1 MFEYIIRYH
10 VVTAGG
16 AGGGGAQHGL
26 AGVVDEAPQVL
37 AQLRG
42 LSAHYRLRAELQVAL
57 RRRVECHS

>member
-42 LSAHYRLRAELQVAL
+42 LSAHYRLRSEL
-57 RRRVECHS
+57 